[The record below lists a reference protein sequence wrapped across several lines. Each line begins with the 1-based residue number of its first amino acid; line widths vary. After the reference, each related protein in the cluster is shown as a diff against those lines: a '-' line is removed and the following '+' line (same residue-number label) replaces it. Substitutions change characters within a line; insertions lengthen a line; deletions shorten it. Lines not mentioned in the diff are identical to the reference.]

1 MGREIKFFK
10 TDSGRIPVADFID
23 GLSAKQAQKT
33 IWAMKLIE
41 DLEAV
46 PGQFFK
52 KLSNTE
58 DIWEI
63 RIRSGSNNFRLLG
76 FFDGKQ
82 LLVVAHAFQKKT
94 QKTPQQAIRLAE
106 KRKRE
111 YFGRKT

>member
-10 TDSGRIPVADFID
+10 TDSGRSPVADFID
-23 GLSAKQAQKT
+23 SLSAKQAQKT
-33 IWAMKLIE
+33 TWVMKLIE

-46 PGQFFK
+46 PSQYFK

-58 DIWEI
+58 DLWEI

-94 QKTPQQAIRLAE
+94 QKTPQQAIRLAG
-106 KRKRE
+106 KRKKE